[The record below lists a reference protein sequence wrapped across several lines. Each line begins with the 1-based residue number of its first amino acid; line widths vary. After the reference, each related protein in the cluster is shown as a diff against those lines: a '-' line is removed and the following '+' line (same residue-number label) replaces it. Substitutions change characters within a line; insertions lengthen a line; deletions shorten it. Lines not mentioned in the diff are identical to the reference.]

1 MYFLF
6 FFFSGGESGRNSIL
20 LLSQLRTCIN
30 ETHTWACQKR
40 WEIRGGEK
48 RSDPRGEKKKID
60 LCVSQICLKGKRRTK
75 LQFSRKEGRKGA
87 LPTFNGVLR
96 KLAQRRREFYRIFG
110 AISGKGRGGKQPRKS
125 FPCFFPNLYGKALYV
140 VRFSSW
146 VDYRSLF
153 LFLSLHLTA
162 AVKSSC
168 MLRPTKSWRRPNFFF
183 GSPTPPFPD
192 GKRCHEFVR

>member
-110 AISGKGRGGKQPRKS
+110 AISGKKEEEENNHEGAFLV
-125 FPCFFPNLYGKALYV
+125 FPEFIWESPVCCPFF
-140 VRFSSW
+140 
-146 VDYRSLF
+146 
-153 LFLSLHLTA
+153 FLSRL
-162 AVKSSC
+162 
-168 MLRPTKSWRRPNFFF
+168 
-183 GSPTPPFPD
+183 
-192 GKRCHEFVR
+192 